1 MLAADALVAR
11 GGRLAALSPDTVAQL
26 DRVLPRTWSRGNPID
41 VMGDAPGQRY
51 ADALSIS
58 LRDRDVDAILV
69 LNCPTALT
77 PPGEAARAVID
88 PLAAAHAEGPGE
100 HPGGCKVFTAWLGE
114 RSAAEA
120 RHLFV
125 TARIPTYDTPDSAV
139 RGFMHRVQHRHNQ
152 KLQMETAAARPAD
165 FAPDIARAHN
175 AITSALSAGRTW
187 LDMAELNAV
196 LDAYGV
202 PLPATRLADAEG
214 AAAAAAEIG
223 QPVALKIRLANL
235 THKSDVGGAA
245 LDLDGPD
252 RVRSEARSM
261 LTRVARARP
270 EARLDGFLV
279 QQMAQFPGAIEL
291 IIGIV
296 EDPVFGPVV
305 MFGHGGTGVEQIR
318 DTALAL
324 PPLNQALAH
333 AMMARTRVWRLLQGY
348 RGRPAAAIDA
358 VAEILI
364 RVAQLAI
371 DHPEIREFD
380 INPLFAGATG
390 VMAVDA
396 RLRVASAQP
405 GGARLAISP
414 YPRELE
420 ATERLRDGTVVRLR
434 PIRPEDEP
442 LLQDLASHMSPQ
454 DLRLRFFTAMKGLS
468 H

>member
-1 MLAADALVAR
+1 
-11 GGRLAALSPDTVAQL
+11 
-26 DRVLPRTWSRGNPID
+26 
-41 VMGDAPGQRY
+41 
-51 ADALSIS
+51 
-58 LRDRDVDAILV
+58 
-69 LNCPTALT
+69 
-77 PPGEAARAVID
+77 
-88 PLAAAHAEGPGE
+88 
-100 HPGGCKVFTAWLGE
+100 
-114 RSAAEA
+114 
-120 RHLFV
+120 
-125 TARIPTYDTPDSAV
+125 
-139 RGFMHRVQHRHNQ
+139 MHRVQHRRNQ
-152 KLQMETAAARPAD
+152 ELLMETPAARPAD

-187 LDMAELNAV
+187 LDMAELKAV

-202 PLPATRLADAEG
+202 PLPATRFVADAEG
-214 AAAAAAEIG
+214 PAAVAAEIG
-223 QPVALKIRLANL
+223 HPVALKIRLPNL
-235 THKSDVGGAA
+235 THRSDVGGVA

-252 RVRSEARSM
+252 RVKSEARSM
-261 LTRVARARP
+261 LTRVARACS

-305 MFGHGGTGVEQIR
+305 MFGHGGTAVEQIR

-348 RGRPAAAIDA
+348 RGRPAAVIDA

-371 DHPEIREFD
+371 DHPEIRELD

-396 RLRVASAQP
+396 RLRVASAEP
-405 GGARLAISP
+405 GLARLAISP

-420 ATERLRDGTVVRLR
+420 ATERLRDGALVRLR

-468 H
+468 HQLAARLTQIDYDREMALIALEADADQILGVSRFAADPDNRQAEYAVEVRSDWKGRGLGYLLMTRLIDVARQRRIGELVGEVLRENTAMLQMCRTLGFTIGADAKDPGLVRVTKPLQKM